1 MLRVGTL
8 KISYVLRFILLLI
21 LSIFSNVTF
30 LAVNSISLKML
41 KQILQKS
48 FFSTFASLMPVNL
61 NQYRGTVGVQ

>member
-8 KISYVLRFILLLI
+8 KISSVLRFILLLI

-41 KQILQKS
+41 SQILQKS